1 MRAGEG
7 SAYIYRSEGSEEE
20 RDEGEPLGGEAPGVA
35 CGVGPDAPVGDK
47 GREGVV
53 EEDVAPL
60 HMPHRPPHSSA
71 GLHHRSPRAAA
82 ALQLRNASVVDIVEA
97 ASIPAAVVSPL
108 LPYFVIFILELHHLE
123 ALHVT

>member
-1 MRAGEG
+1 M
-7 SAYIYRSEGSEEE
+7 
-20 RDEGEPLGGEAPGVA
+20 
-35 CGVGPDAPVGDK
+35 
-47 GREGVV
+47 

-60 HMPHRPPHSSA
+60 HMSHRPPHSSA

-82 ALQLRNASVVDIVEA
+82 AALQLRDASVVDIVEA